1 MQKVHETSMA
11 SLRPNAF
18 HDLESRLS
26 AVRQILDGS
35 LNLPQEDPDMTSLLE
50 DMKKICATEQ
60 LQVQVFWEFRS
71 VRTHGRNTNRIQFV
85 LF

>member
-1 MQKVHETSMA
+1 MEDVVQKVHETPMA

-18 HDLESRLS
+18 QDLESRLS

-50 DMKKICATEQ
+50 DMKKRCATVTPAGSGI
-60 LQVQVFWEFRS
+60 LRVQKCS
-71 VRTHGRNTNRIQFV
+71 HPRTEH
-85 LF
+85 